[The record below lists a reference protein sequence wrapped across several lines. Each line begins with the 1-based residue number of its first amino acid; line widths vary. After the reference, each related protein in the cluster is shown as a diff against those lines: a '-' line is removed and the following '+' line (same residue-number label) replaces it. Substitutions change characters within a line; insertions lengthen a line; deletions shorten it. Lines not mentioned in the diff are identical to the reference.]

1 MTSTGTS
8 NLKGATDAPEPSQ
21 QTDSLL
27 RRLAGPSV
35 TKAGLAK
42 DQSEINRIIA
52 EASKGSKFYENEK
65 RKDKELTER
74 IAKILKHRDEAV
86 KGVDLSSVEQSVDQI
101 LVKLEA
107 QRDLT
112 QIIVHVDMDA
122 FYANVELLDNPD
134 LKGKPFAV
142 GKGVLTT
149 ASYEARKFGARSG
162 MSSFISKKLC
172 PELILLDTHFDRYLE
187 MSKRVMDVF
196 RRYDLNMCAAGCDE
210 GYLNITAYC
219 EEHLIDAEEC
229 VREMRET
236 VHRETKLTVSAGI
249 APNKMLAKI
258 CSDKNKPNGQFKLDF
273 NSRAIKAFVHDLSIR
288 KVPGVGRV
296 NERLLESIGIKTCG
310 DIYTHRAVLSLM
322 DKQFGLHFLLQVYLG
337 IASNVVQPHTR
348 EERKS
353 IGAERTFMSISDK
366 DRILQKLED
375 VAAELESDMTD
386 GGWTGK
392 TVTLKYKLDTY
403 QVFTRAKSFDRWV
416 SSKKE
421 DLFAIGKELLMPEFP
436 LTIRLI
442 GLRVTKLKDLKAE
455 AESKAA
461 GIMKFFGTTDRG
473 GSPTRNRRA
482 SIEESEQ
489 AEELTQ
495 LRDAF
500 EDAMPGYHEEAE
512 ADDGAEG
519 QGLDF
524 PPMGQIMD
532 VEDYM
537 DSSRND
543 LDQAGDRSDHRP
555 RPPYSAPAPTHSQS
569 FPKPVSTEITK
580 GPFARASSTGPSA
593 SSSTSR
599 GQRIR
604 SPSPRARTTTSAV
617 DTQTCPICS
626 KTMLTDNDG
635 LNAHID
641 FCLSKEA
648 IREAQATSSTNL
660 APISEASG
668 PDISKGFRP
677 RSIADLLSG
686 SGAKRAA
693 PSSRLTEG
701 LVKRKRRK

>member
-1 MTSTGTS
+1 MSANDMPNEATMT
-8 NLKGATDAPEPSQ
+8 APPEPSQ

-74 IAKILKHRDEAV
+74 IARILKHRDEV
-86 KGVDLSSVEQSVDQI
+86 MKGVDTRSVEQSVDHL

-122 FYANVELLDNPD
+122 FYANVELLDNPS
-134 LKGKPFAV
+134 LRGKPFAV
-142 GKGVLTT
+142 SGKGVLTT

-162 MSSFISKKLC
+162 MSSFIAKKLC
-172 PELILLDTHFDRYLE
+172 PELILVETHFDRYME

-196 RRYDLNMCAAGCDE
+196 KRYDPNMCAAGCDE

-219 EEHLIDAEEC
+219 EEHRVDAEEC

-236 VHRETKLTVSAGI
+236 VHRETQLTVSAGI

-258 CSDKNKPNGQFKLDF
+258 CSDKNKPNGQFKLEF
-273 NSRAIKAFVHDLSIR
+273 NSRAIKAFMRDLSIR
-288 KVPGVGRV
+288 KVQGVGRV

-310 DIYTHRAVLSLM
+310 DIYAHRAVLSLM
-322 DKQFGLHFLLQVYLG
+322 DKQFGLHFLLQAYLG
-337 IASNVVQPHTR
+337 IASNIVQPGTR

-353 IGAERTFMSISDK
+353 IGAERTFSPISDK
-366 DRILQKLED
+366 EQILQKLED
-375 VAAELESDMTD
+375 VAAELESDMNE

-416 SSKKE
+416 SPKKE

-436 LTIRLI
+436 LNLRLI

-455 AESKAA
+455 AERKAS
-461 GIMKFFGTTDRG
+461 GIMKFFGAADSG
-473 GSPTRNRRA
+473 GSPTKKQRIGVEEQPEETTRLQA
-482 SIEESEQ
+482 S
-489 AEELTQ
+489 L
-495 LRDAF
+495 
-500 EDAMPGYHEEAE
+500 EDAMPGYYEEAE
-512 ADDGAEG
+512 AEEEKDDVHFAFPVAER
-519 QGLDF
+519 DEKAVNHTNF
-524 PPMGQIMD
+524 F
-532 VEDYM
+532 EDERFQP
-537 DSSRND
+537 DR
-543 LDQAGDRSDHRP
+543 RSDHRP
-555 RPPYSAPAPTHSQS
+555 RPPNSAPAPTSSQS
-569 FPKPVSTEITK
+569 SSSNLKSPRLAESCSV
-580 GPFARASSTGPSA
+580 RASSTGPSA
-593 SSSTSR
+593 SAITSR
-599 GQRIR
+599 GHRPS
-604 SPSPRARTTTSAV
+604 SPSRATSTTKESN
-617 DTQTCPICS
+617 TQTCPICT
-626 KTMLTDNDG
+626 KTMVTDNDG

-648 IREAQATSSTNL
+648 IREAQAESPSTTTVL
-660 APISEASG
+660 SHAGVAG
-668 PDISKGFRP
+668 TSKGFKP
-677 RSIADLLSG
+677 RSISDILSSSG
-686 SGAKRAA
+686 KKRGTAPSGA
-693 PSSRLTEG
+693 TEG
-701 LVKRKRRK
+701 STRKRRK